1 MSDYRFEY
9 LDLPQRQTPGGAGG
23 GKPKG
28 SRLWRAI
35 VVLFQLAII
44 GILVVLVGAAGGYLY
59 LSQQL
64 EGHIDKVLAYQGQGP
79 GGTPRFYDRNGTL
92 LFELTTV
99 EKRKWLTYSEIP
111 QIVKDATVA
120 VEDDTFWTNP
130 GFDPAA
136 IGAAILSNYRN
147 EGDRPVGASTITQQL
162 VRSIVFTYEERVGT
176 SYERKIREIFLAG
189 ILTQKRSKESILTM
203 YLNEIYYGNL
213 AYGIEAAAQT
223 YFGKPA
229 TELTLA
235 EAALLVGL
243 PQSPIEL
250 DPYFNFEAAK
260 ARQEL
265 VLDLLAE
272 DGQYSAAEIEA
283 AKAET
288 LTLASLISPNE
299 EAVDTVLEAAHFV
312 VYVQRELE
320 RRYGPDAITRGG
332 WQITTSL
339 DLNMHTMAE
348 TAAREWIAEWA
359 PAHDVDNAS
368 VVILKPGTGEILTM
382 VGSLDYFDSEND
394 GQVNVALQPRQ
405 PGSSIKPITYAAA
418 MEVGWTTGDVLWDV
432 PIKLDLGNG
441 ELMQPVNYDG
451 RYHGP
456 ILLRDALANS
466 YNIPPIELI
475 RDIGIPTMIST
486 ARKMGITS
494 LQELPGFYGLSIT
507 LGGGEVPLL
516 EMSHAYATLANYGR
530 RPQLTSI
537 LRIV

>member
-1 MSDYRFEY
+1 
-9 LDLPQRQTPGGAGG
+9 
-23 GKPKG
+23 
-28 SRLWRAI
+28 
-35 VVLFQLAII
+35 
-44 GILVVLVGAAGGYLY
+44 
-59 LSQQL
+59 
-64 EGHIDKVLAYQGQGP
+64 
-79 GGTPRFYDRNGTL
+79 
-92 LFELTTV
+92 
-99 EKRKWLTYSEIP
+99 
-111 QIVKDATVA
+111 
-120 VEDDTFWTNP
+120 
-130 GFDPAA
+130 
-136 IGAAILSNYRN
+136 
-147 EGDRPVGASTITQQL
+147 
-162 VRSIVFTYEERVGT
+162 
-176 SYERKIREIFLAG
+176 
-189 ILTQKRSKESILTM
+189 
-203 YLNEIYYGNL
+203 LNEIYYGNL

-537 LRIV
+537 LRIVDSRGRVVFDAQNDRLPAANAIKPQTAYIITDILDDDQARVPAMGLNNALNLPFPAAAKTGTTNDFRDNWTLGYTPGVVVGVWIGNTDGHPMTESSGLRGAAPLWRRIMLTIHDTPALYETLYLNGEPPPTEFAPVPNVEEREVCLPQGTGGATCTATRKDLFIVG